1 MLKKFEV
8 KNFKNFKDKFVFDLS
23 EIKNYEF
30 NTECIKDDVVNK
42 ALIYG
47 PNASG
52 KSNLG
57 LAIFD
62 IISHLT
68 DHETNPFFY
77 RNYLNAENTSE
88 LAEFGF
94 EFKFDDNVVKYNYAK
109 KSLHELVFEKLEINE
124 QLVIQY
130 DRRDKKEA
138 VVTLEGAET
147 LNKDLSE
154 NNISVVKYVRNNT
167 VLPKINPVNGIF
179 YKFIEFV
186 NRMLFFKSVQET
198 CYMGFKKGSDIITD
212 DITERDSV
220 KNFESF
226 LKKAGV
232 DNQLIIASIEG
243 KQRIYVDFNGKLLD
257 FVSIASTGTF
267 SLTLFYFWLQRLRN
281 PSEVSFV
288 FIDEFDASY
297 HHKLSE
303 MIVEE
308 IKKISS
314 QAILTTHNTSIMS
327 NDLLRPDC
335 YFIMDENI
343 IKPLHKA
350 TKKELRKAHNLEKM
364 YIAGSFNE

>member
-8 KNFKNFKDKFVFDLS
+8 KNFKNFKDNFVFDLS

-30 NTECIKDDVVNK
+30 NPECVKNDIVNK

-62 IISHLT
+62 IVSHLT
-68 DHETNPFFY
+68 DNETHPAFY
-77 RNYLNAENTSE
+77 KNYLNAENTSD
-88 LAEFGF
+88 LAEFCF

-109 KSLHELVFEKLEINE
+109 KSLHKLVFEKFEINE

-130 DRRDKKEA
+130 DRRDDKEA
-138 VVTLEGAET
+138 VVNLEGAET

-154 NNISVVKYVRNNT
+154 NNISVVKYVKNNT
-167 VLPKINPVNGIF
+167 VLPKKNSINAIF
-179 YKFIEFV
+179 YRFIEFV
-186 NRMLFFKSVQET
+186 NRMLFFKSVDDI
-198 CYMGFKKGSDIITD
+198 CYMGFMRGSDIITD
-212 DITERDSV
+212 DIIARGSLDD
-220 KNFESF
+220 FESF

-232 DNQLIIASIEG
+232 NNKLKIDSIEG
-243 KQRIYVDFNGKLLD
+243 RQRIYVDFNGKLLD